1 MTENQTTPRMMAA
14 RAGRAGALAAVAM
27 LAVQLLWRIN
37 WSPAGVQ
44 AFPESVLAA
53 VARLTP
59 LSVFGSTTENYGS
72 LAKKTLFVAVLLGI
86 VAVGSYAGG
95 WAGRLAVRRRNDLS
109 ARLLAGGAVAAGL
122 LLFTGLV
129 VHPIAHLG
137 AFGTDT
143 RNPGALQVPL
153 IAGFVVFAM
162 VWALLAEPA
171 AVARTAAGNGAVS
184 RRRLIESGASLA
196 VLAAVVGATW
206 RLLNPRLS
214 RVAVESSR
222 QSAQSIAATAAAG
235 GGAAPTPTTAP
246 AAAGGAPTSA
256 PLGDPPAEPG
266 AAPAET
272 DPSAAGAVD
281 PEAPAAQFAQLE
293 AEEKLPPVLTS
304 VADFYHVSK
313 NISDPEVDGEGWS
326 LKIGGLVERELELP
340 YEELVARAS
349 TDNIT
354 TLCCIS
360 NTLNGDLI
368 GTALWTGIPLAALL
382 AEAGVKPGA
391 VDLKFRCSDD
401 YEDSIPIAQG
411 MDPDTLVV
419 VGMNGEP
426 LRPDHG
432 YPARMIVPA
441 IYGMK
446 NVKWLES
453 IEVVDHD
460 FKGYWQ
466 TRGWSDPA
474 PYQVWGRVEFPGHG
488 DELDPGP
495 NLASGVAS
503 AGDRGISRVEISL
516 DDGETWADATLEPAL
531 NAPFTWVRW
540 VFPFEGVPD
549 TKIELRLRATDGAG
563 GVAPQ
568 EEQDPLPE
576 GATGWPKRNFR
587 IKGA

>member
-1 MTENQTTPRMMAA
+1 MTENQTPPRVVVA
-14 RAGRAGALAAVAM
+14 RAGQAGALAAVAM
-27 LAVQLLWRIN
+27 LAVQLLWRLT
-37 WSPAGVQ
+37 WSPTGVQ

-72 LAKKTLFVAVLLGI
+72 LAKKTLFVAVLFGI

-95 WAGRLAVRRRNDLS
+95 WAGRLAVRRRNDLA

-122 LLFTGLV
+122 MLFTGLA

-137 AFGTDT
+137 PFGADT
-143 RNPGALQVPL
+143 RNPGALQAPL
-153 IAGFVVFAM
+153 IAGFVVFAV
-162 VWALLAEPA
+162 VWAILAEPM
-171 AVARTAAGNGAVS
+171 AVAARATEHGAVS
-184 RRRLIESGASLA
+184 RRRLIERGGSLA
-196 VLAAVVGATW
+196 MLAAVVGATW
-206 RLLNPRLS
+206 RLLNPRVS

-246 AAAGGAPTSA
+246 GAGGPPTTA
-256 PLGDPPAEPG
+256 PLGDPPAQPGTVLEPG
-266 AAPAET
+266 
-272 DPSAAGAVD
+272 DPGEAGAID
-281 PEAPAAQFAQLE
+281 PEAPATRFAQLE
-293 AEEKLPPVLTS
+293 ADAKLPPVLTS

-349 TDNIT
+349 TQNIT

-382 AEAGVKPGA
+382 TEAGVKPGA

-401 YEDSIPIAQG
+401 YEDSIPVAQG

-474 PYQVWGRVEFPGHG
+474 PYQIWGRVESPRHG
-488 DELDPGP
+488 AKLAPGP
-495 NLASGVAS
+495 NVAAGVAS

-516 DDGETWADATLEPAL
+516 DDGETWADAMLEPAL

-540 VFPFEGVPD
+540 VFPFDGVPD
-549 TKIELRLRATDGAG
+549 TEIELRLRATDGAG
-563 GVAPQ
+563 TVAPQ
-568 EEQDPLPE
+568 DEQDPLPE

-587 IKGA
+587 IEEA